1 MLLSLALG
9 GVVGT
14 LARYE
19 LGRWVHGRVGTAF
32 PWGTL
37 LINVLGCFAP
47 GFLTRVGES
56 TMLSPE
62 ARGMLT
68 VGFCGA
74 LTTFSTFSYET
85 VRLIQDGEAG
95 KADRLRAR
103 QPGGGDRRYD
113 GGAERRTIHPSHGRL
128 SHDAQV

>member
-9 GVVGT
+9 GMVGT

-19 LGRWVHGRVGTAF
+19 LGRWVHGWTGTAF

-37 LINVLGCFAP
+37 LINILGSFAL

-56 TMLSPE
+56 TLLSPE

-74 LTTFSTFSYET
+74 FTTFSTFSYET
-85 VRLIQDGEAG
+85 VRLVQDGEAG
-95 KADRLRAR
+95 KAAVYALGSLAVGIAATLAGLSVGRIILRA
-103 QPGGGDRRYD
+103 GG
-113 GGAERRTIHPSHGRL
+113 
-128 SHDAQV
+128 